1 MICLSD
7 LSPLMQRTIAKG
19 ISFMVSQSGIKGV
32 YNLSFTQYVL
42 GFGCGCRSVRLHYH
56 QDEKQILQYAD
67 GEHGIKKFDDI
78 NDVLEYAI
86 MELMK

>member
-1 MICLSD
+1 MGMICLSD

-42 GFGCGCRSVRLHYH
+42 GIGYRSVRFHYH
-56 QDEKQILQYAD
+56 QDEKQIIQYAD

-78 NDVLEYAI
+78 NDVLEFAI